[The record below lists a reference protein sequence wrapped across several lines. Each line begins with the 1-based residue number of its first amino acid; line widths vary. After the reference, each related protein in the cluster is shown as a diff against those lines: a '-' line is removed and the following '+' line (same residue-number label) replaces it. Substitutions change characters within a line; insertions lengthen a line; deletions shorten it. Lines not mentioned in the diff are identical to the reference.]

1 MRALFHL
8 LSTLLWEKAI
18 GYHVAPHPLRTR
30 SSSIYAEHKDGR
42 CCDKAGDPQRRR
54 TTAAA
59 LIAAS
64 VGGCGFPAAGA
75 ARALSPEGVAGSN
88 DDAVGESVRRAA
100 SRVLPGMGP
109 PDVYYPASFQGI
121 WSNQWEILPA
131 APRPTND
138 NSASSSGAAG
148 ITSRTVEY
156 RVRYLPAF
164 SLDQERVA
172 VADRGYNQANLA
184 AALDGG
190 AQRVQAYTWSQQNPN
205 DLRLIWSS
213 GLVQDYKVTKRASER
228 TNETVSSSE
237 FVRWFTIDESSSGIP
252 TISAR
257 RVLSKYRTVTENRIE
272 GIELEYGVPDP
283 GAMPQ
288 PTAAPTLLTKSRIVL
303 TRGSVEN

>member
-1 MRALFHL
+1 MRAFHHL
-8 LSTLLWEKAI
+8 LSALLLEKAI
-18 GYHVAPHPLRTR
+18 GYHVPHPLRTR

-54 TTAAA
+54 TTAVA
-59 LIAAS
+59 LIATA
-64 VGGCGFPAAGA
+64 VGGCCFPAAGA
-75 ARALSPEGVAGSN
+75 ARALSLSLEGVAGSS
-88 DDAVGESVRRAA
+88 DDAPGEAVRRAA
-100 SRVLPGMGP
+100 SRALPGMGP
-109 PDVYYPASFQGI
+109 PDIYYPASFRGMWTAQR
-121 WSNQWEILPA
+121 EILPA
-131 APRPTND
+131 APRPPND

-148 ITSRTVEY
+148 TTSRTVEY

-184 AALDGG
+184 AALEDG

-205 DLRLIWSS
+205 DLQIVWSS
-213 GLVQDYKVTKRASER
+213 GLFQDYKVTKRASER

-237 FVRWFTIDESSSGIP
+237 FVRWVTTDESSSGIP

-272 GIELEYGVPDP
+272 GIELEYGIPDP

-288 PTAAPTLLTKSRIVL
+288 TAPTLLTKSRLVL
-303 TRGSVEN
+303 TRGSAEN